1 MKQLDVVQGFIERCE
16 SMAPSTERL
25 VQDFP
30 KALGALGFPYFA
42 WCSHVDPLHPP
53 PDAVVMH
60 NYPAAWARHFS
71 EARLHEIDP
80 VLLRAERDPMPFFWD
95 RVFSTEPLTKLQ
107 RRVLA
112 EASGFGLAHGYTAPL
127 HLSWLPGSFRAS
139 CSVIPESRRI
149 DPRSYPMVDALA
161 TYLYAFACRGRPPW
175 RMALPSDLTPRE
187 RECLTL
193 AALGKTDWEIGHML
207 RLSETTVHTLIERAK
222 SRVGAA
228 TRMQAAVLALMSGE
242 IAFGDVMAWGSR
254 GGKDGNH
261 GKGSKGGRRPP

>member
-16 SMAPSTERL
+16 TMAPSTQRL
-25 VQDFP
+25 VEDFP
-30 KALGALGFPYFA
+30 KALAALGFPHFA
-42 WCSHVDPLHPP
+42 CCSHVDPLHPP
-53 PDAVVMH
+53 PHAVVMH

-80 VLLRAERDPMPFFWD
+80 VLLRAERDPIPFFWD
-95 RVFSTEPLTKLQ
+95 PVFSAEPLTKSQ

-127 HLSWLPGSFRAS
+127 HLSWLPGSLRAS
-139 CSVIPESRRI
+139 CSVIPESPRI

-161 TYLYAFACRGRPPW
+161 TYLYAFACRRRTPW

-193 AALGKTDWEIGHML
+193 AALGKTDWDIGHVL
-207 RLSETTVHTLIERAK
+207 SLSETTVHTLVERAK
-222 SRVGAA
+222 RRVGAA
-228 TRMQAAVLALMSGE
+228 TRMQAVVLALMSGE

-261 GKGSKGGRRPP
+261 GKGSKGRRRPP